1 MGKREL
7 KAEIAM
13 IEENVRQHLKA
24 VEQAAN
30 RHQQALEAYHGVSE
44 GSWVTGV
51 GDSAAE
57 YSGVVVAID
66 WTDASVKVQPVLKI
80 RAHNPVSGNVGMRM
94 RVLRHWKLGKRR
106 VAA

>member
-1 MGKREL
+1 
-7 KAEIAM
+7 
-13 IEENVRQHLKA
+13 
-24 VEQAAN
+24 
-30 RHQQALEAYHGVSE
+30 
-44 GSWVTGV
+44 
-51 GDSAAE
+51 
-57 YSGVVVAID
+57 VAID